1 MRSYTF
7 KWPHDAEEVY
17 VTGTFDDWTKS
28 ERLER
33 VGQVFQKTVTFPDSV
48 DKVLYKFVVD
58 GSWTTDHTA
67 PQEKDQEGNDNNVLL
82 AEQMDKLEEASQAA
96 AINNLVPE
104 FTTAQLAGTVPLET
118 NKEGEKQKDEKD
130 EGQVATSGAAI
141 LSSAAPE
148 STTAQLAAEVPRE
161 EKKEKDIPPGGFPET
176 PATELEK
183 EVKVEPLPAAEG
195 AINPIKLEPGE
206 EVPKDITAGA
216 AVDSHVTLD
225 KDSYEKSDRIPGI
238 ETTLPSVSGNII
250 PESSLPVAAPDV
262 ATISTVT
269 PESTTAKLAGDVPLE
284 PKVPEV
290 VKKSQEEAKVEPEAS
305 ANSEEVK
312 EKAAVEEELLNKV
325 AEAPSTSEGTAGKGT
340 EKAETDKTAPENV
353 VAAATTAS
361 EVALGAAITAAG
373 AAIPLASDAAA
384 KASDVAADVASKAAA
399 APGAAQAQEEE
410 KQKTAIDSVSPE
422 VPTEVKE
429 SLREAGESPEA
440 AVNTAA
446 VVEKKEYEAELLEKV
461 EPAKAVDESSTK
473 VAEGEDV
480 ASTEGAKA
488 IIAQAEAE
496 ESLPKPIEEPASA
509 EAPQAETEPK
519 PAEEATA
526 LAVEPPQPTEAVKT
540 VDEAKSTETPKPAEE
555 EKPSDIKLAEG
566 IAPAV
571 TATAVEPPKPAEAV
585 KAVDVAE
592 PAEATK
598 AADEPKAA
606 EPAVTTEPAKT
617 ADEPKPVETPAA
629 TEGPAAVE
637 AAEPAAEHAAATE
650 PAAPTTEAAA
660 TTKVDDAKPVTN
672 GSTTDTPASKATD
685 GATDKAT
692 SDKKKK
698 HRISG
703 FFSKLKSKFA

>member
-104 FTTAQLAGTVPLET
+104 STTAQLAGAVPLEA
-118 NKEGEKQKDEKD
+118 NKEEEKQKDEKD

-161 EKKEKDIPPGGFPET
+161 EKKENDIPPGGFPET

-216 AVDSHVTLD
+216 VDSHVTLD
-225 KDSYEKSDRIPGI
+225 KDSYEKSDRIPGV

-250 PESSLPVAAPDV
+250 PESSLPVATPDV

-290 VKKSQEEAKVEPEAS
+290 VKKSQEEAEVEPEAS

-312 EKAAVEEELLNKV
+312 EKAAVEEELLDKV

-340 EKAETDKTAPENV
+340 ENSETDKPAPENV
-353 VAAATTAS
+353 VAAATTAG
-361 EVALGAAITAAG
+361 EVALGAAITTAG
-373 AAIPLASDAAA
+373 AAIPLAADDAA

-410 KQKTAIDSVSPE
+410 KQKAAIDSVSPE
-422 VPTEVKE
+422 VPAEVKE

-440 AVNTAA
+440 AVSTAA
-446 VVEKKEYEAELLEKV
+446 VEEKKEYEAELLEKV
-461 EPAKAVDESSTK
+461 EPAKAIDESSTK
-473 VAEGEDV
+473 VAEGEDL

-555 EKPSDIKLAEG
+555 EKPSDIKLTED

-629 TEGPAAVE
+629 TEGPAA
-637 AAEPAAEHAAATE
+637 AATE
-650 PAAPTTEAAA
+650 PAAPTTEAAE
-660 TTKVDDAKPVTN
+660 TTKVDDAKPATN
-672 GSTTDTPASKATD
+672 GSTTDTPASKTTD